1 MKAAETS
8 VKRFGPFKDYFVV
21 SRVGRGDK
29 QSFMVDLPT
38 SGEIPDNNGVFF
50 CAAVAHLKKN
60 PSCPAVRFMIK
71 GWMIDFD
78 PTFANRKPKRAKKS

>member
-21 SRVGRGDK
+21 SRVGRGDS
-29 QSFMVDLPT
+29 QVFMVDLPS

-50 CAAVAHLKKN
+50 SAAIAHLKKN
-60 PSCPAVRFMIK
+60 LSCPAVRFKID
-71 GWMIDFD
+71 GWMVDYD
-78 PTFANRKPKRAKKS
+78 PTFANRKPRRAKRT